1 MSASM
6 EKPKQ
11 SNWLDKIK
19 LLAAAIGAA
28 VTLFF
33 LQALL
38 HDGIWLS
45 TGWQYFAMGAVVYMT
60 GVGVL
65 LYKRHLWRRC
75 GRNPKIFA
83 LATGWIGLPLYGTF
97 LLFYMGV
104 LPLPETLAPYW
115 MSSAILVPIVV
126 IVLSRCLDRHPSRKV
141 TEPLHRG
148 D

>member
-28 VTLFF
+28 VALFF

-60 GVGVL
+60 ALEFCSTNAICGDDAEEIRKSSRWRPDGL
-65 LYKRHLWRRC
+65 DCHCTERSCCFIWEFCLFRRRLRH
-75 GRNPKIFA
+75 
-83 LATGWIGLPLYGTF
+83 IG
-97 LLFYMGV
+97 
-104 LPLPETLAPYW
+104 
-115 MSSAILVPIVV
+115 
-126 IVLSRCLDRHPSRKV
+126 
-141 TEPLHRG
+141 
-148 D
+148 